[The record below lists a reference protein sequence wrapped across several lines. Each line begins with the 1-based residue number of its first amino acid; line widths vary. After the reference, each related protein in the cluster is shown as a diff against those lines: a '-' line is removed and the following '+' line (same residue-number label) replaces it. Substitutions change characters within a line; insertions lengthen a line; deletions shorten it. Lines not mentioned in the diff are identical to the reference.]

1 MRKIKHIGLF
11 WGILFTISS
20 CQLENASENAF
31 LSNISKT
38 RAYLPVEFDWANIDW
53 MPTPPG
59 QARIP
64 SPWMGAGSIISNYGT
79 DIANDRFKSD
89 GWELVYNTFDP
100 NAERLS
106 NPYFVLYNKYRGTLR
121 FFLYVTTP
129 FVVPSSYVMDGI
141 LIDSARPTSLLC
153 FLGKEVVDATKN
165 ETQYSQIQHMPYDG
179 SSPLATEKWY
189 MIQYELAYDP
199 NLSSTSNDLW
209 FSIYLKYCNI
219 QTINLGGTIEGTIR
233 GTIGAASSS
242 NLFSDIKK
250 GAETIGTGIL
260 AGIGTNFIA
269 KNETNANTGENLLGL
284 RKEVFKSISTGIK
297 SALTGSIKDLPNSLF
312 KGLSAIF
319 GSQNNQPIP
328 VNLQFESTI
337 SLKGTISEEGALPV
351 SSFAFWIPGTN
362 ITPNAAGQIPLYN
375 KPLGIL
381 NFDGCP
387 KVEPILMYEIIGP
400 INPNEASEYEASY
413 KVYARYRSNLA
424 QYLIINPEVRKI
436 ADVTIK
442 KQELVHIDNGHTICS
457 SNSFYIG
464 LENYRHEPI
473 NGPHKYP
480 DLAVRF
486 TIEVQPK
493 NGDSP
498 SVIIKTFK
506 INSKKEI

>member
-1 MRKIKHIGLF
+1 MKKIEYISVFL
-11 WGILFTISS
+11 GILLTISS
-20 CQLENASENAF
+20 CHSENSTEDTLFSGIPA
-31 LSNISKT
+31 T
-38 RAYLPVEFDWANIDW
+38 RAELPVEFDWANIDW
-53 MPTPPG
+53 MPTPQG

-64 SPWMGAGSIISNYGT
+64 SPWMGAGSILSSYGL
-79 DIANDRFKSD
+79 DIVNDRYKSD
-89 GWELVYNTFDP
+89 GWELLYNTFDP
-100 NAERLS
+100 NAQRLS

-129 FVVPSSYVMDGI
+129 FVVPSSYLMDGI
-141 LIDSARPTSLLC
+141 SINSTSPTSLLC
-153 FLGKEVVDATKN
+153 FLGKEVVNATEN

-189 MIQYELAYDP
+189 MTQYELAYDP
-199 NLSSTSNDLW
+199 NLSSIPNGLP
-209 FSIYLKYCNI
+209 FSIYLKYWNI
-219 QTINLGGTIEGTIR
+219 QRIDLGGTQEGTIR

-242 NLFSDIKK
+242 NLFSELKK
-250 GAETIGTGIL
+250 NGETIGTGIL
-260 AGIGTNFIA
+260 AGIGTSFIV
-269 KNETNANTGENLLGL
+269 KNETDADTGENRLGL
-284 RKEVFKSISTGIK
+284 KNEVFKSISTGIK

-319 GSQNNQPIP
+319 GSQSSQPIP

-337 SLKGTISEEGALPV
+337 SLQGTISEEGALPV
-351 SSFAFWIPGTN
+351 SAFAFWVPGTN
-362 ITPNAAGQIPLYN
+362 FTPSDRGQTPLYN
-375 KPLGIL
+375 KPLGVL
-381 NFDGCP
+381 NFNGCP
-387 KVEPILMYEIIGP
+387 KIEPMLVYEIIGP
-400 INPNEASEYEASY
+400 TNPNEASEYEASY
-413 KVYARYRSNLA
+413 KVYARYRPNLS
-424 QYLIINPEVRKI
+424 QYLIINPEIREI
-436 ADVTIK
+436 ADVTVK
-442 KQELVHIDNGHTICS
+442 KQELVRIDNGYTICS

-464 LENYRHEPI
+464 LDNYRHEPI